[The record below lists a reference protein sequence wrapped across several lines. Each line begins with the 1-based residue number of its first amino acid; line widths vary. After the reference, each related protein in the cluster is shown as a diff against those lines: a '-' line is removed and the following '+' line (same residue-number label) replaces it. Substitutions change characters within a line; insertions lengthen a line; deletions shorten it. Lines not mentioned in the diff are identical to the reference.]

1 MMKKV
6 GHYVPLSLFLDFMS
20 LSSIYLI
27 PAPLFPQEV
36 DSIPMA
42 VRKTAVQLKHYFV
55 ENIRTA
61 RRVLKLYD
69 PEVVIDEVQFVEMN
83 HRVPLDTGTYMDWM
97 KKGYNIGIMSEAG
110 LPALADPGAQLVSLA
125 HQYHAKVFPLPGPGS
140 IYLSLMGSGM
150 NGQQFE
156 FLGYLP
162 IDTIQRTK
170 ALKCVE
176 EKARRKITQI
186 FIETPYRNNQLFE
199 QLLKT
204 LHPDLDLCVAFHLT
218 APDQFIRTRSVGAW
232 KQQKPDLH
240 KKPCI
245 FLAGKV

>member
-1 MMKKV
+1 
-6 GHYVPLSLFLDFMS
+6 MS

-27 PAPLFPQEV
+27 PVPLFPQEV
-36 DSIPMA
+36 DSVPVA
-42 VRKTAVQLKHYFV
+42 VRKIAVQLKHYFV
-55 ENIRTA
+55 ENVRTA

-69 PEVVIDEVQFVEMN
+69 PEVIIDEVQFVEMN
-83 HRVPLDTGTYMDWM
+83 HRVPLDTGTYANWI
-97 KKGYNIGIMSEAG
+97 KKGYDIGIMSEAG

-162 IDTIQRTK
+162 IDGTQRNK
-170 ALKCVE
+170 ALKAVE
-176 EKARRKITQI
+176 EKAGKVTQI

-199 QLLKT
+199 QLLKA

-218 APDQFIRTRSVGAW
+218 APDQFIQTRSIRAW
-232 KQQKPDLH
+232 KKRKPDLH

-245 FLAGKV
+245 FLVGKVQIN